1 MSRAAATTNITKQ
14 TKSQKSQNET
24 TEDGDNDDEKA
35 AIVSYLCNFLI
46 FCESFSSSYFAWA
59 WIFLVEVS

>member
-46 FCESFSSSYFAWA
+46 FCESFSSSYFA
-59 WIFLVEVS
+59 